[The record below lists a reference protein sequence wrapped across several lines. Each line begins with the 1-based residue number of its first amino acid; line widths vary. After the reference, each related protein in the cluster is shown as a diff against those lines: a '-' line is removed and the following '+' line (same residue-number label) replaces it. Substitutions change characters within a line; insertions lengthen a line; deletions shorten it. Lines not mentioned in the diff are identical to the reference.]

1 MSGEALIEI
10 TDLALDRGGR
20 RVLDIAHLRVNR
32 GRATLLHG
40 DNGSGKTSL
49 LKMLAGLLV
58 ASDGRFRCLG
68 NPMLPR
74 AAARFCRGRHIYLHQ
89 TPYMFDG
96 TVEDNVAYGLGLHG
110 RGRNRAQRRFE
121 ILDALA
127 WAELDH
133 LIARPALQLST
144 GEQQRVAL
152 VRARILAPALLL
164 LDEITANMDSAS
176 RQRTHAMIA
185 DLERAGSS
193 VILATHDP
201 AAAALAHAER
211 LELAAGRFVTPD
223 RASPSAA
230 VIPLHRS
237 AARPDGN

>member
-1 MSGEALIEI
+1 MSGDALIEVS
-10 TDLALDRGGR
+10 DLVLDRGGR
-20 RVLDIAHLRVNR
+20 RVLDIAHLRVDR
-32 GRATLLHG
+32 GRAILLCG
-40 DNGSGKTSL
+40 ANGSGKTTL
-49 LKMLAGLLV
+49 LKTLAGLLI
-58 ASDGRFRCLG
+58 ASGGNFHCLG
-68 NPMLPR
+68 SPMTPT
-74 AAARFCRGRHIYLHQ
+74 AGARFCRGRYIYLHQ

-96 TVEDNVAYGLGLHG
+96 TVADNVAYGLGQ
-110 RGRNRAQRRFE
+110 RGRDRAQRHLE
-121 ILDALA
+121 IRDALV

-152 VRARILAPALLL
+152 VRARILAPPLLL

-176 RQRTHAMIA
+176 RQRTHAMLS

-211 LELAAGRFVTPD
+211 IDLDAGRLV
-223 RASPSAA
+223 APSRSAGPA
-230 VIPLHRS
+230 EVIPLHRNL
-237 AARPDGN
+237 ARPDGS